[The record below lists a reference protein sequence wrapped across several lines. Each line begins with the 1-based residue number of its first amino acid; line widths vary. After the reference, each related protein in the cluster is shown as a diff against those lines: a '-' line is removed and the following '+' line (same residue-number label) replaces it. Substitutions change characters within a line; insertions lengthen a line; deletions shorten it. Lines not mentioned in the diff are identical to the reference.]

1 MNTFMDRVNAIVQK
15 NQMPQNMMALPQPEP
30 VYPDAGMGALEN
42 VVSGAPR
49 QAELMNQPH
58 MLAYINP
65 QEEQALRDMGG
76 AGIPGPDGIPVYGF
90 WSDTWSEIKS
100 GGKAKTDTYN
110 SPKNNTP
117 AYVAPVVTN
126 NNNTSAYV
134 APVVTTPV
142 VNTAPTIPTFNTYY
156 DAIDAGY
163 GGKTVNIGG
172 KNVKAVTADGYT
184 GNTSGNT
191 SGNTGNTGN
200 TSVNT
205 GNTSGNTTSPVNTGS
220 TANNIG
226 AVSNTGEYAGDGF
239 EWEVA
244 PGTNALTRTYTG
256 VNKGLTGSSD
266 TVTGFDNPNVV
277 NNYTAPTTEET
288 TIPEPKPETDST
300 SFFTGGGADGVGN
313 FGALGDYFGRF
324 GDAVGATEYGTN
336 KIKESK
342 YKPRTFT
349 QDEVDAFT
357 TENTGRE
364 GLANL
369 LTPFDNAKYYG
380 GNLLTEISPGVY
392 QDLTGGG
399 FTTNKAGYKDRIYGV
414 ADDFSNNAP
423 MVQGN
428 MSNQEFAT
436 ALARQRLLRTKP
448 PSQGAYFGS
457 FALDRLSPIPGLG
470 GMAINPGIDRRQE
483 SIDAQLDAIQAGA
496 IPEYDKENNYIGY
509 RDKEGD
515 ALIRY
520 NPNPKAPKPASQAS
534 YGSLNVGSEQNDEA
548 PAQVVYA
555 SQKAKDVYSRYYKGG
570 SGFGMPY
577 WLRRY
582 ASGNVVDMD
591 LQRVTKDGVDY
602 YQDQTGILIPMSE
615 LPGLKMVAE

>member
-1 MNTFMDRVNAIVQK
+1 MNNTFMDRVNAIVAQNK
-15 NQMPQNMMALPQPEP
+15 MPSPEP

-42 VVSGAPR
+42 VVSGVPR

-65 QEEQALRDMGG
+65 QEEQMLRDAGG
-76 AGIPGPDGIPVYGF
+76 AGIPGPDGIPVYGW
-90 WSDTWSEIKS
+90 WSDTWSEVKS
-100 GGKAKTDTYN
+100 GGKADTATYN
-110 SPKNNTP
+110 SPKDNTP
-117 AYVAPVVTN
+117 APVV
-126 NNNTSAYV
+126 
-134 APVVTTPV
+134 
-142 VNTAPTIPTFNTYY
+142 
-156 DAIDAGY
+156 
-163 GGKTVNIGG
+163 
-172 KNVKAVTADGYT
+172 
-184 GNTSGNT
+184 
-191 SGNTGNTGN
+191 
-200 TSVNT
+200 
-205 GNTSGNTTSPVNTGS
+205 NTTSPVNTGS
-220 TANNIG
+220 TAKNIG
-226 AVSNTGEYAGDGF
+226 AVTNTGQYAGDGF
-239 EWEVA
+239 EWQVT

-256 VNKGLTGSSD
+256 VNEGLTGSYD
-266 TVTGFDNPNVV
+266 TPTGFDNPNVQQ
-277 NNYTAPTTEET
+277 NYTAPTTEET
-288 TIPEPKPETDST
+288 TISEPKPETDST

-324 GDAVGATEYGTN
+324 GDAVGATKYGTQD
-336 KIKESK
+336 IKESK

-349 QDEVDAFT
+349 QEEVNKFT
-357 TENTGRE
+357 TKNTGRE
-364 GLANL
+364 GLANW
-369 LTPFDNAKYYG
+369 LTPFDDAEYIG

-399 FTTNKAGYKDRIYGV
+399 FTINDAGYKDRIYGV

-457 FALDRLSPIPGLG
+457 FALDALSPIPGLG

-496 IPEYDKENNYIGY
+496 IPEYDEENNYIGY
-509 RDKEGD
+509 RNKEGD

-602 YQDQTGILIPMSE
+602 YKDQTGILIPTSE